1 MHDRGYAMQD
11 INELDELEDFNLPPV
26 SYEVWILGYD
36 RFDRLTPFEYLVG
49 SFANPD
55 AAVDRA
61 AVITVPDLENKIP
74 DEVSYF
80 SIEVET
86 VVAGLNA
93 GTIYRRHLEN
103 TKPTVDLWINE
114 TDYELTEEG
123 NLKITGSKIKSLKA
137 GYYISMSISGRPG
150 AEPILL
156 KVILREDNFI
166 ICEFID

>member
-1 MHDRGYAMQD
+1 MQD
-11 INELDELEDFNLPPV
+11 IDELEDFDIPPA
-26 SYEVWILGYD
+26 SYEVWVLGYD

-55 AAVDRA
+55 AAIDRA
-61 AVITVPDLENKIP
+61 RALVVSDLEKDIP
-74 DEVSYF
+74 VEVSYF

-93 GTIYRRHLEN
+93 GTIYRRYLEN
-103 TKPTVDLWINE
+103 TKPTIDLWINE

-123 NLKITGSKIKSLKA
+123 NLRIACPKIKPFKVGDYLS
-137 GYYISMSISGRPG
+137 ISISGRPE
-150 AEPILL
+150 AEPVLL
-156 KVILREDNFI
+156 RVMLKEADSI